1 MSPLRRLLAVFL
13 LLAPGMA
20 LAQLPPPASR
30 APLTTGKHPWRVTLF
45 QIDKS
50 GTLIGNPQDFAC
62 TQSGCEQFIHLE
74 VDGKQVGFLVAIT
87 IVPKGAYFSLQP
99 FGEEVTK
106 VIEFEKGFVGPLF
119 LQVKSDQRFN
129 ATLRYTLTG
138 PALAESQGQSVQL
151 MQNDSS
157 LVFQRRLAAD
167 LILKVALEPAPVV
180 QPPDIKPIAEPPKE

>member
-1 MSPLRRLLAVFL
+1 MLRLLVLL
-13 LLAPGMA
+13 LLAMA
-20 LAQLPPPASR
+20 PHIAAAQLPAPAPR

-45 QIDKS
+45 QIDKT
-50 GTLIGNPQDFAC
+50 GTLIGNPQEFAC
-62 TQSGCEQFIHLE
+62 TQSGCEQFTHFD
-74 VDGKQVGFLVAIT
+74 VDGKPVGFLVAIT
-87 IVPKGAYFSLQP
+87 IVPKGAYFGLQS

-138 PALAESQGQSVQL
+138 PAVAESQRQGVQL

-157 LVFQRRLAAD
+157 LVFQRRMSAD
-167 LILKVALEPAPVV
+167 LILKVALEPAPAGDV
-180 QPPDIKPIAEPPKE
+180 PEIKPIDPAPSQ